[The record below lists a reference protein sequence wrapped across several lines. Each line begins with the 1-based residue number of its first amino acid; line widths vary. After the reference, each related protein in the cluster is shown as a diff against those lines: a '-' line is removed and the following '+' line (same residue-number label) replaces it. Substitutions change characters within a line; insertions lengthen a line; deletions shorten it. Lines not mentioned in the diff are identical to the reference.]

1 MEKHKKILLFT
12 YLSYFFVLIS
22 LLIIILFHFFREDHD
37 PIMQTMSEYTI
48 GPYGFFFPIALII
61 LGLSSIISCYT
72 LLQTLPK
79 IRLSKRIIQFFTL
92 WTIFIII
99 TGIFPT
105 DYITGPYTI
114 SGIIHALASYFA
126 FLVLLICIYFISL
139 FFKQNVNSKVDYIRF
154 YVYFF
159 LAFPGL
165 IIFLIMPLEYK
176 GLIQRIFLGIIFI
189 AYIDIITIPLRNI
202 TQL

>member
-1 MEKHKKILLFT
+1 MEKHKKILSFT
-12 YLSYFFVLIS
+12 CLSYSFVLIS
-22 LLIIILFHFFREDHD
+22 LLIVILFHFFREDHD

-61 LGLSSIISCYT
+61 LGLSSVTSFYT
-72 LLQTLPK
+72 LFQTLPK
-79 IRLSKRIIQFFTL
+79 IHLSKRIIQFFAL
-92 WTIFIII
+92 WMIFIFI

-126 FLVLLICIYFISL
+126 FSSLLVCIYFVAV
-139 FFKQNVNSKVDYIRF
+139 FFKKNESSRVDYMRF

-159 LAFPGL
+159 FAVPGL
-165 IIFLIMPLEYK
+165 IIFLIIPLEYK
-176 GLIQRIFLGIIFI
+176 GLIQRVFLVIILI
-189 AYIDIITIPLRNI
+189 AYLDIITIPLRNI
-202 TQL
+202 D

>member
-1 MEKHKKILLFT
+1 MEKHKRILFFT

-22 LLIIILFHFFREDHD
+22 LLIVILFHFFREDHN

-61 LGLSSIISCYT
+61 LGLSSITSFYT
-72 LLQTLPK
+72 LIQTLPK
-79 IRLSKRIIQFFTL
+79 ISISKRIIQFFAL

-114 SGIIHALASYFA
+114 SGIIHALASYLA
-126 FLVLLICIYFISL
+126 FLFLLICIYFVAL
-139 FFKQNVNSKVDYIRF
+139 FFKQNVNSRVDYIRF
-154 YVYFF
+154 NIYFF
-159 LAFPGL
+159 LAIPGL

-176 GLIQRIFLGIIFI
+176 GLIQRIFLVIIFI
-189 AYIDIITIPLRNI
+189 AYLDIIAIPLRNI
-202 TQL
+202 D